1 MRNVKMVAAIVGL
14 ISVSV
19 LANPKQYAIVRENG
33 ASVYAQEIRKMYEK
47 PLFYVSAQER
57 LPVQESSKGMVKIRN
72 KDGKTGW
79 MEESAVQLLSTNKSF
94 QFDSAKVTGY
104 IDVFTP
110 GIVVGTREFLEMG
123 MQIDRSFADELR
135 ENVDRETVT
144 RQSGETQ

>member
-1 MRNVKMVAAIVGL
+1 MRNAKMVVAIVGL
-14 ISVSV
+14 ISVGV
-19 LANPKQYAIVRENG
+19 FANPKQYAIVRENG

-47 PLFYVSAQER
+47 PLFYVNAQER